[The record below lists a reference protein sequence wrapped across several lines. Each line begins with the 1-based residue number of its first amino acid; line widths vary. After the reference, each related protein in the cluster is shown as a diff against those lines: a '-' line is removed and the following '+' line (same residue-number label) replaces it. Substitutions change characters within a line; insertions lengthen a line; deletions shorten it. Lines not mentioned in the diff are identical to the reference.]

1 MSSISKPRWKAA
13 VFHRIGHSH
22 DKSMRLAMTCGDHV
36 FACSNLAFAGDF
48 TPVLAKHSKSFLLI
62 DCISVGVDRNATQ
75 LRADAKAGRGVATE
89 RANGCHSEG
98 GHLRSI
104 GRGQTRS
111 STRYFANQFVQTLE
125 KFTEGS
131 LRLAVV
137 CGRPSKPNFMSYSSD
152 KARSMLAQRVISFR
166 RVHFSIGF
174 VKQLV

>member
-1 MSSISKPRWKAA
+1 MY
-13 VFHRIGHSH
+13 
-22 DKSMRLAMTCGDHV
+22 
-36 FACSNLAFAGDF
+36 
-48 TPVLAKHSKSFLLI
+48 
-62 DCISVGVDRNATQ
+62 
-75 LRADAKAGRGVATE
+75 
-89 RANGCHSEG
+89 SEG

-104 GRGQTRS
+104 GHGQTRS

-152 KARSMLAQRVISFR
+152 QARSMLAQRVISFR
-166 RVHFSIGF
+166 RVHFSVGF